1 MTITAPFDATAHDY
15 DATFTDTLLGR
26 WLRDIVRERIPVQ
39 AGDRVLEIGCG
50 TGEDALWLAQKGAHI
65 TATDMSV
72 GMLRVAEQK
81 ASGQA
86 VTFRQFDVNAKET
99 YAQWGKQTFD
109 GVFANFGVLNCAE
122 DLPVVAEFLSQH
134 TTPGAWV
141 ALVMMNP
148 VCAWEIGWHLA
159 KLDVRRAFR
168 RLKPGHMAHAGSG
181 EQIRVWYPSP
191 GQVRRTFAPWF
202 EHEATHAIG
211 VLLPPSYVSHVV
223 ARYPRTFGRLAA
235 FDRTAGTRF
244 YNLSDHY
251 LIVMRRR

>member
-134 TTPGAWV
+134 TTPGA
-141 ALVMMNP
+141 
-148 VCAWEIGWHLA
+148 
-159 KLDVRRAFR
+159 
-168 RLKPGHMAHAGSG
+168 
-181 EQIRVWYPSP
+181 
-191 GQVRRTFAPWF
+191 
-202 EHEATHAIG
+202 
-211 VLLPPSYVSHVV
+211 
-223 ARYPRTFGRLAA
+223 
-235 FDRTAGTRF
+235 
-244 YNLSDHY
+244 
-251 LIVMRRR
+251 